1 MSKRNND
8 EVKTLSDVVGA
19 GKCTCGCNKNE
30 NSNASNYADKLD
42 AALGSIASFINPYPR
57 SDNTVDSNIPYFGI
71 NNGVATEYAYGN
83 YPAEQHMYPNLQ
95 MYANNNDIQKLYK
108 TADGADTRIAEAV
121 KKFITD
127 YDEFILGML
136 KRNADVNDEIVNTLV
151 KSADMAKS
159 CLMNSIMRFVTQPCT
174 DDEVMHLITDF
185 CNGHR
190 SNYSYIYENDG
201 DASKEDTINAI
212 KNYDDAI
219 TQLLIYKLS
228 GLTR

>member
-1 MSKRNND
+1 MSRRNNN
-8 EVKTLSDVVGA
+8 EVKTTPDVTRSE
-19 GKCTCGCNKNE
+19 KCTCGCEDAKKIFPMSGDMEKHLTDTILGKTITE
-30 NSNASNYADKLD
+30 NN
-42 AALGSIASFINPYPR
+42 
-57 SDNTVDSNIPYFGI
+57 NIPTYPFM
-71 NNGVATEYAYGN
+71 NNVN
-83 YPAEQHMYPNLQ
+83 YPAGQFTPFIDGSN
-95 MYANNNDIQKLYK
+95 IQALYK

-136 KRNADVNDEIVNTLV
+136 KRNADVNDEIVNMLV
-151 KSADMAKS
+151 KSTDMAKS

-174 DDEVMHLITDF
+174 DDEVMYLITDF

-190 SNYSYIYENDG
+190 NNYSYIYENDG

>member
-8 EVKTLSDVVGA
+8 EAKTLSGVVGA
-19 GKCTCGCNKNE
+19 GKCTCGCSKNE

-42 AALGSIASFINPYPR
+42 AALGSITSFINPYPR
-57 SDNTVDSNIPYFGI
+57 NDNTVDSNIPYFGI

-83 YPAEQHMYPNLQ
+83 YPAGPFTSFVDGSNIK
-95 MYANNNDIQKLYK
+95 ALYK

-136 KRNADVNDEIVNTLV
+136 KRNADANDEIVNMLV

-174 DDEVMHLITDF
+174 DDEVMYLITDF

-190 SNYSYIYENDG
+190 NNYSYIYENDG

>member
-1 MSKRNND
+1 MSRKNNN
-8 EVKTLSDVVGA
+8 EVKTTPDTIKSE
-19 GKCTCGCNKNE
+19 KCACGCEDTKKIFPMSGDMEKHLTDTVLGNTITE
-30 NSNASNYADKLD
+30 NNNIPAYPFMNNISYPASQ
-42 AALGSIASFINPYPR
+42 FTPF
-57 SDNTVDSNIPYFGI
+57 VDGSNIQ
-71 NNGVATEYAYGN
+71 A
-83 YPAEQHMYPNLQ
+83 
-95 MYANNNDIQKLYK
+95 LYK

-136 KRNADVNDEIVNTLV
+136 KRNADVNDEIVNMLV

-174 DDEVMHLITDF
+174 DDEVMYLITDF

-190 SNYSYIYENDG
+190 NNYSYIYENDG

>member
-1 MSKRNND
+1 MSRRNNN
-8 EVKTLSDVVGA
+8 EVKTTPDAIRSE
-19 GKCTCGCNKNE
+19 KCTCGCEDTKKIFPMSGDME
-30 NSNASNYADKLD
+30 KHLTDTM
-42 AALGSIASFINPYPR
+42 LGKTI
-57 SDNTVDSNIPYFGI
+57 
-71 NNGVATEYAYGN
+71 TE
-83 YPAEQHMYPNLQ
+83 
-95 MYANNNDIQKLYK
+95 NNNTPTYPFMNNVNYTSPFTYAGPYTSFMNSSMQALYK

-121 KKFITD
+121 KKFIID
-127 YDEFILGML
+127 YDEFILGII
-136 KRNADVNDEIVNTLV
+136 KRNADVNDEIVNMLV

-174 DDEVMHLITDF
+174 DDEVMYLITDF
-185 CNGHR
+185 CDRHR
-190 SNYSYIYENDG
+190 SNSSYIYENDG

>member
-1 MSKRNND
+1 MSRRNNN
-8 EVKTLSDVVGA
+8 EAKTTPDAIRSE
-19 GKCTCGCNKNE
+19 KCTCGCEDTKKIFPMSGDMEKHLTDTILGKTITE
-30 NSNASNYADKLD
+30 NNNTPTYPFMNNVNYTSPFTYA
-42 AALGSIASFINPYPR
+42 GQFTPFI
-57 SDNTVDSNIPYFGI
+57 DGSNIQ
-71 NNGVATEYAYGN
+71 A
-83 YPAEQHMYPNLQ
+83 
-95 MYANNNDIQKLYK
+95 LYK

-136 KRNADVNDEIVNTLV
+136 KRNADVNDEIVNMLV

>member
-1 MSKRNND
+1 MSRRNNN
-8 EVKTLSDVVGA
+8 EAKTTPDAIRSE
-19 GKCTCGCNKNE
+19 KCTCGCEDTKKIFPMSGDMEKHLTDTILGKTITE
-30 NSNASNYADKLD
+30 NNNTPTYPFMNNVNYTSPFTYA
-42 AALGSIASFINPYPR
+42 GQFTPFI
-57 SDNTVDSNIPYFGI
+57 DGSNIQ
-71 NNGVATEYAYGN
+71 A
-83 YPAEQHMYPNLQ
+83 
-95 MYANNNDIQKLYK
+95 LYK

-136 KRNADVNDEIVNTLV
+136 KRNADVNDEIVNMLV

-174 DDEVMHLITDF
+174 DDEVMYLITDF
-185 CNGHR
+185 CDRHR
-190 SNYSYIYENDG
+190 SNSSYIYENDG
-201 DASKEDTINAI
+201 DATKEDTINAI

>member
-1 MSKRNND
+1 MSRRNNN
-8 EVKTLSDVVGA
+8 EVKTTQDAIRSE
-19 GKCTCGCNKNE
+19 KCTCGCEDAKKIFPMSGDMEKHLTDTILGKTITE
-30 NSNASNYADKLD
+30 NNNT
-42 AALGSIASFINPYPR
+42 PTYP
-57 SDNTVDSNIPYFGI
+57 FM
-71 NNGVATEYAYGN
+71 NNVN
-83 YPAEQHMYPNLQ
+83 YPAGQFTPFIDGSN
-95 MYANNNDIQKLYK
+95 IQALYK

-136 KRNADVNDEIVNTLV
+136 KRNADVNDEIVNMLV

-185 CNGHR
+185 CDRHR
-190 SNYSYIYENDG
+190 SNSSYIYENDG
-201 DASKEDTINAI
+201 DATKEDAINAI

>member
-8 EVKTLSDVVGA
+8 EAKTLSGVVGA
-19 GKCTCGCNKNE
+19 GKCTCGCSKNE

-42 AALGSIASFINPYPR
+42 AALGSITSFINPYPR
-57 SDNTVDSNIPYFGI
+57 NDNTVDSNIPYFGI

-83 YPAEQHMYPNLQ
+83 YPAGPFTSFVDGSNIK
-95 MYANNNDIQKLYK
+95 ALYK

-136 KRNADVNDEIVNTLV
+136 KRNADANDEIVNMLV

-174 DDEVMHLITDF
+174 DDEVMYLITDF
-185 CNGHR
+185 CDRHR
-190 SNYSYIYENDG
+190 SNSSYIYENDG
-201 DASKEDTINAI
+201 DATKEDAINAI

>member
-8 EVKTLSDVVGA
+8 EAKTLSDVVGA
-19 GKCTCGCNKNE
+19 GKCTCGCEDTKKIFPMSGDMEKHLMDTILGKTITENNDT
-30 NSNASNYADKLD
+30 NSNP
-42 AALGSIASFINPYPR
+42 FM
-57 SDNTVDSNIPYFGI
+57 
-71 NNGVATEYAYGN
+71 NGVN
-83 YPAEQHMYPNLQ
+83 YPAGQHMYPNLQ

-121 KKFITD
+121 KKFVTD
-127 YDEFILGML
+127 YDEFILGIEH
-136 KRNADVNDEIVNTLV
+136 NTDSNDEIVKMLN
-151 KSADMAKS
+151 KSASMAKS

-174 DDEVMHLITDF
+174 DDEVMYLITDF
-185 CNGHR
+185 CDRHR
-190 SNYSYIYENDG
+190 SNSSYIYENDG
-201 DASKEDTINAI
+201 DATKEDAINAI

>member
-8 EVKTLSDVVGA
+8 EAKTLSDVVGA

-57 SDNTVDSNIPYFGI
+57 NDNTADSNIPYFGI

-83 YPAEQHMYPNLQ
+83 YPAGQQ
-95 MYANNNDIQKLYK
+95 MHTVNQPGCTMTQQDIYK

-136 KRNADVNDEIVNTLV
+136 KRNADVNDEIVNMLV

-174 DDEVMHLITDF
+174 DDEVMYLITDF

-190 SNYSYIYENDG
+190 NNYSYIYENDG
-201 DASKEDTINAI
+201 DATKEDAINAI

>member
-1 MSKRNND
+1 MSRRNNN
-8 EVKTLSDVVGA
+8 EVKTTPDAIRSE
-19 GKCTCGCNKNE
+19 KCTCGCEDTKKIFPMSGDMEKHLTDTVLGKTITE
-30 NSNASNYADKLD
+30 NNN
-42 AALGSIASFINPYPR
+42 NPTYP
-57 SDNTVDSNIPYFGI
+57 FM
-71 NNGVATEYAYGN
+71 NNVN
-83 YPAEQHMYPNLQ
+83 YPAGQFTPFIDGSN
-95 MYANNNDIQKLYK
+95 IQALYK

-136 KRNADVNDEIVNTLV
+136 KRDADANDEIVNMLV

-174 DDEVMHLITDF
+174 DDEVMYLITDF
-185 CNGHR
+185 CDRHR
-190 SNYSYIYENDG
+190 SNSSYIYENDG
-201 DASKEDTINAI
+201 DATKEDAINAI

>member
-1 MSKRNND
+1 MSRKNNN
-8 EVKTLSDVVGA
+8 EVKTTPDTIKSE
-19 GKCTCGCNKNE
+19 KCTCGCEDAKKIFPMSEDTEKHLSDMIQGKFIAE
-30 NSNASNYADKLD
+30 NND
-42 AALGSIASFINPYPR
+42 AKSYP
-57 SDNTVDSNIPYFGI
+57 FM
-71 NNGVATEYAYGN
+71 NNVN
-83 YPAEQHMYPNLQ
+83 YPAGQFTPFIDGSN
-95 MYANNNDIQKLYK
+95 IQALYK

-136 KRNADVNDEIVNTLV
+136 KRNADVNDEIVNMLV

-174 DDEVMHLITDF
+174 DDEVMYLITDF

-190 SNYSYIYENDG
+190 NNYSYIYENDG